1 MNKRPI
7 HEEFALKPIEKVSRY
22 TNKVSMQK
30 IKFALK
36 QKEKAKP
43 EEKND

>member
-1 MNKRPI
+1 MNKKPI

-30 IKFALK
+30 IKSFLK
-36 QKEKAKP
+36 NKKNAERKI
-43 EEKND
+43 KND

>member
-7 HEEFALKPIEKVSRY
+7 HEEFALKPIKKVSRH

-30 IKFALK
+30 IKSLLK
-36 QKEKAKP
+36 NKKNAKRKI
-43 EEKND
+43 KND